1 MIVLIGESASGKS
14 TIEKELIKNFKYE
27 KVITFTTRPIRD
39 GEQNGKDYWFVS
51 ENEFNSLKSKQHFF
65 ETAEY
70 NGWQYGSPI
79 IKDPKDKVIIVTPKG
94 LRALQR
100 TYNKKDF
107 VSIYVK
113 TPRRERLIRLLKRG
127 DDIEEAYRRSLSDVG
142 MFDGIEKEVDVVVN
156 NTDNHNIHTLCCN
169 IVIIINTLRMVMI
182 ID

>member
-51 ENEFNSLKSKQHFF
+51 ENEFNSLKDRQYFI

-100 TYNKKDF
+100 TYNKKDGS
-107 VSIYVK
+107 VGTSYQAKEWEYSTHNDKLPPIPEAK
-113 TPRRERLIRLLKRG
+113 QNEDDG
-127 DDIEEAYRRSLSDVG
+127 DV
-142 MFDGIEKEVDVVVN
+142 
-156 NTDNHNIHTLCCN
+156 
-169 IVIIINTLRMVMI
+169 IVIDSEELPF
-182 ID
+182 

>member
-27 KVITFTTRPIRD
+27 KVVTFTTRPIRN
-39 GEQNGKDYWFVS
+39 GEQDGKDYWFVS
-51 ENEFNSLKSKQHFF
+51 ENEFNSLKNRQRFF

-79 IKDPKDKVIIVTPKG
+79 IKYPKDKVIIVTPKG

-142 MFDGIEKEVDVVVN
+142 MFDGIEREVDVVVN

-169 IVIIINTLRMVMI
+169 IDYYNKHIK
-182 ID
+182 DGDDY

>member
-51 ENEFNSLKSKQHFF
+51 DDEFNSLKDRQQLF

-79 IKDPKDKVIIVTPKG
+79 IKDLKDKVIIVTPKG

-100 TYNKKDF
+100 IYNKKHF

-142 MFDGIEKEVDVVVN
+142 MFDGIEREVDVVVN

-169 IVIIINTLRMVMI
+169 IDYYNKHIK
-182 ID
+182 DGDDY